1 MSYLTP
7 KPPKWHPRSIAL
19 GIYLG
24 CMGTAIAALILS
36 RFI

>member
-1 MSYLTP
+1 MSYL
-7 KPPKWHPRSIAL
+7 PPKKNWHARSIAL